1 MIAIFLL
8 VTTKQTFDC
17 QLLGLI
23 DKITLS
29 FNRTSICD
37 PKDRVLPPLPMFANR
52 PRFFQIVIFQI
63 SVPRIEVSI
72 TKNDQTYLVGC
83 SVCLKIKA

>member
-23 DKITLS
+23 DEITLS

-37 PKDRVLPPLPMFANR
+37 PKDRVLQPLPLFANR
-52 PRFFQIVIFQI
+52 PRFF
-63 SVPRIEVSI
+63 
-72 TKNDQTYLVGC
+72 G
-83 SVCLKIKA
+83 LKSFKSQYQE